1 MQLPSLVL
9 KFGGTSVQDADAI
22 RAAATIVSGVAS
34 RGALVVV
41 SAASGV
47 TTRLSE
53 LLEMARRGEETAGPL
68 SELRERHRA
77 ILEDLQLT
85 PSLVDHRID
94 ELRDLLH
101 GVALLR
107 EVTPRT
113 WDLVLS
119 YGEFLLAPIF
129 AAHLTVSGIPARA
142 WEAGELGMIT
152 DDRFTRARP
161 LPVAY
166 ERIAANLRAAPDA
179 MPVVTGFAGRTESG
193 EATTLGRGGS
203 DYSASIIA
211 KAVGASELQIWTD
224 VDGILTAD
232 PRVVSG
238 AKLIDRLG
246 FREAS
251 ELAFS
256 GAKVL
261 HPQTIT
267 PAMEGRIPVRVL
279 NTRRPDCAGTLILDD
294 EDVDRDEARSA
305 ISSIAHKSKVHV
317 VTIIS
322 PRMVA
327 RHGFIS
333 RIANVFDRHGVSI
346 DMISTSEVS
355 VSLTTDDDLAS
366 FPGLTEDL
374 AKFSTVEVER
384 CRGMVSIVGARIRRD
399 CRLFSDVFRTVAD
412 TGTEIEMV
420 SYGATRINL
429 SFLIAADRV
438 GTVVNALHRQYF
450 E

>member
-1 MQLPSLVL
+1 MELPRVVL
-9 KFGGTSVQDADAI
+9 KFGGTSVQDASAI
-22 RAAATIVSGVAS
+22 RRAASIVIREVD
-34 RGALVVV
+34 RNPLVVV
-41 SAASGV
+41 SAAGGV
-47 TTRLSE
+47 TNRL
-53 LLEMARRGEETAGPL
+53 
-68 SELRERHRA
+68 HA
-77 ILEDLQLT
+77 ILEDARTGESNPALLE
-85 PSLVDHRID
+85 
-94 ELRDLLH
+94 ELRRRHEEILRELDLPTDLVHGRVEELHDLIH
-101 GVALLR
+101 GVELLK

-129 AAHLTVSGIPARA
+129 AAHLRSLGHPSLA
-142 WEAGELGMIT
+142 WEAGDLGVIT

-161 LPVAY
+161 LPEAY
-166 ERIAANLRAAPDA
+166 AAIPRTLREAEPAI
-179 MPVVTGFAGRTESG
+179 PVVTGFAGRTESG

-211 KAVGASELQIWTD
+211 RAVAAEELQIWTD

-232 PRVVSG
+232 PRLV
-238 AKLIDRLG
+238 ADARLIDRLG

-279 NTRRPDCAGTLILDD
+279 NTARPEGAGTLILDD
-294 EDVDRDEARSA
+294 DEASPAKLRSA
-305 ISSIAHKSKVHV
+305 IRSIAHKSGIFV

-333 RIANVFDRHGVSI
+333 RIADVFDRHGVSI

-355 VSLTTDDDLAS
+355 VSLTTDTNPIEQPELLSELREFAV
-366 FPGLTEDL
+366 
-374 AKFSTVEVER
+374 VEVDSD
-384 CRGMVSIVGARIRRD
+384 RGMISLVGAKIGREGTV
-399 CRLFSDVFRTVAD
+399 LGDVFRTVSESGA
-412 TGTEIEMV
+412 EVEMV

-429 SFLIAADRV
+429 SFLVPQADVPRV
-438 GTVVNALHRQYF
+438 VVALHQRYF